1 MHFKYQ
7 RAVCALLS
15 VFLLTGCGG
24 EAIDSA
30 PQSTSATT
38 AATTTT
44 QATTTTTA
52 PPVTGMFNPLTGEAG
67 YSEDAVG
74 KRPVAVMVNNLKAA
88 LPQYGVADADIIYE
102 IPVEGGIT
110 RLLAVYA
117 DYTAMPE
124 ICSVRS
130 CRYYYALLA
139 HSMDAIYC
147 HWGSDQT
154 IAMDTL
160 NRLNL
165 DRMDGGGSANGVIY
179 FRDHERAKKY
189 ASEHTGYLKGSEV
202 AGAIDSYGF
211 RTEWK
216 YDGLFEFLSPDSP
229 QQPDG
234 AACTTINLPF
244 SESYYSTF
252 TYDAATKTY
261 LKQHSGKPHMDSRAD
276 TQLAFTNLLV
286 LQTPVHTRADGY
298 LMDVGLD
305 GGTGYYVSNGA
316 AQEIIWK
323 KTSEDAKIE
332 LYDKSGEALSI
343 NAGKNYIGLIG
354 DNRKITIE

>member
-1 MHFKYQ
+1 MQLNY
-7 RAVCALLS
+7 RTGLCALLAAL
-15 VFLLTGCGG
+15 LLTGCS
-24 EAIDSA
+24 EEIADSA
-30 PQSTSATT
+30 SQTE
-38 AATTTT
+38 TTTT
-44 QATTTTTA
+44 KTTTTTEVTTTTA
-52 PPVTGMFNPLTGEAG
+52 PEVTEIYNPLTGEAG
-67 YSEDAVG
+67 YSESAVG
-74 KRPVAVMVNNLKAA
+74 QRPVAVMVNNLKAA
-88 LPQYGVADADIIYE
+88 LPQYGVAQADILYE

-117 DYTAMPE
+117 DAAAMPD

-160 NRLNL
+160 NRLKL

-179 FRDHERAKKY
+179 FRDSDRVKKY
-189 ASEHTGYLKGSEV
+189 ASEHTGYLKGSAV
-202 AGAIDSYGF
+202 PDAIDTYGF
-211 RTEWK
+211 RTEWN
-216 YDGLFEFLSPDSP
+216 YDSLFLFHQPDEP
-229 QQPDG
+229 QQPAGDS
-234 AACTTINLPF
+234 CTQINLPF

-252 TYDAATKTY
+252 TYDTETATY

-276 TQLAFTNLLV
+276 KQLAFTNLLV

-305 GGTGYYVSNGA
+305 GGKGYYVSGGA
-316 AQEIIWK
+316 AQEIVWK
-323 KTSEDAKIE
+323 KPSEDAKIA
-332 LYDKSGEALSI
+332 LYDTSGKELTI
-343 NAGKNYIGLIG
+343 NAGKTYIGLIG